1 MSCRVF
7 LCESKDRQQGFCQ
20 KHYDENTKFG
30 DPLYSVK
37 KQLLVS
43 ANKETRLNS
52 TLNPDNLK
60 VLGLYTS
67 YDVSKWAHE
76 RGLQSVY
83 ASRSRAQGFRT
94 YGKNINV
101 PFSVSLFDYIQP
113 GVVIKKFLPS
123 MERNVHELDTTVNLY
138 IQANYDTPLTYLRSM
153 KSLFPDMAVRLIQ
166 DDLVYLQ
173 KVWGSVATV
182 DVSYEVPEQ
191 HAERVLSAYNKPKA
205 DFLEKKLELVS

>member
-1 MSCRVF
+1 
-7 LCESKDRQQGFCQ
+7 
-20 KHYDENTKFG
+20 
-30 DPLYSVK
+30 
-37 KQLLVS
+37 
-43 ANKETRLNS
+43 
-52 TLNPDNLK
+52 
-60 VLGLYTS
+60 
-67 YDVSKWAHE
+67 
-76 RGLQSVY
+76 
-83 ASRSRAQGFRT
+83 
-94 YGKNINV
+94 
-101 PFSVSLFDYIQP
+101 
-113 GVVIKKFLPS
+113 

-191 HAERVLSAYNKPKA
+191 HAERVLSAYSKPKA